1 MVQSKWKM
9 IPSSR
14 PKLSDL
20 YTLSQSK
27 LLENHTFRS
36 GTYLYRSYMVVPPPP
51 NGMSL
56 MDTELPCHST
66 SHDRMIE
73 VTFTISNLRIS
84 SLASDCLMKGDQ

>member
-1 MVQSKWKM
+1 MDQSKWKM

-27 LLENHTFRS
+27 LLENDTFCS
-36 GTYLYRSYMVVPPPP
+36 GTYLYHSYMAVTPPPPP

-56 MDTELPCHST
+56 MDTELPCHCT
-66 SHDRMIE
+66 SHDHLIE
-73 VTFTISNLRIS
+73 SQFLQYLI
-84 SLASDCLMKGDQ
+84 